1 MTTARTTTVE
11 TTNNSTTSKQ
21 PPRAFDDL
29 LNLRNPIT
37 PQRADRQREIARI
50 RAEIEAGRYLTE
62 DRIRGAIQGLWQKM
76 LQEGGEA

>member
-1 MTTARTTTVE
+1 MTETRTTTVE
-11 TTNNSTTSKQ
+11 TRKTGKTGTQ

-29 LNLRNPIT
+29 LNLSNPIT
-37 PQRADRQREIARI
+37 PQRVDRQREIARI

-62 DRIRGAIQGLWQKM
+62 DRIRGAIRGLWQKM